1 MSHVDGKDYQKR
13 LNDISEI
20 FSQIMQHADELS
32 TQRCPYRDQLDNCTA
47 KFCCRNQRKPSMADA
62 LPVCTGD
69 EKLDYRSAWE
79 TS

>member
-1 MSHVDGKDYQKR
+1 MSHVGSDGYQKR
-13 LNDISEI
+13 LDEISEI

-32 TQRCPYRDQLDNCTA
+32 VQRCPYRDRLDSCTA
-47 KFCCRNQRKPSMADA
+47 KFCCRNQAKPSIADA

-69 EKLDYRSAWE
+69 EKLDYRGAWE